1 MEQRPGAGRASN
13 MPGLSRIGIAIDS
26 QLLKQFD
33 KAIEKRGYTNRSEA
47 FRDLAR
53 DHLIRESSELPTT
66 EIAGTLTLV
75 YDHHHRLLSENLT
88 ALQHEFHHAIISA
101 VHVHL
106 DHDNCLEVLIL
117 RGQSKEVRH
126 IADRLISTKGIKHG
140 QLSVTTTDVAALET
154 RKEK

>member
-1 MEQRPGAGRASN
+1 MT
-13 MPGLSRIGIAIDS
+13 GLSRIGIAIDS

-33 KAIEKRGYTNRSEA
+33 KAIEKRGYANRSEA

-53 DHLIRESSELPTT
+53 DHLIRESTELPTT

-75 YDHHHRLLSENLT
+75 YDHHHRLLTENLT

-117 RGQSKEVRH
+117 RGKSKEVRH

-140 QLSVTTTDVAALET
+140 QLSVTTTDVTALESP
-154 RKEK
+154 RVK